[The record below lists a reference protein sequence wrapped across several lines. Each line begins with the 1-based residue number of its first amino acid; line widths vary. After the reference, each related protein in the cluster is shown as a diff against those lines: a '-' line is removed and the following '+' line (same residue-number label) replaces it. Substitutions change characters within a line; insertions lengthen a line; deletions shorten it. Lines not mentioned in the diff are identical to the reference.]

1 MKRSREEILNRI
13 RMTLHAVA
21 PDARALLYGSR
32 ARGDSRE
39 DSDWD
44 ILILIDKD
52 RVEGGDYDAI
62 AYPLFE
68 LGWELD
74 EAISPVLYTEKDW
87 QRYSFTPFHHNV
99 EQEGMRL

>member
-1 MKRSREEILNRI
+1 
-13 RMTLHAVA
+13 MTLHAVA

-32 ARGDSRE
+32 ARGDARE

-74 EAISPVLYTEKDW
+74 EAISPVLYIRFLELA
-87 QRYSFTPFHHNV
+87 SNPSLSVVHSS
-99 EQEGMRL
+99 